1 MNKNMSVTWSS
12 NTDVAAEFTYTI
24 SINQVEVP
32 DNLHR
37 LVFGK
42 TLDGEQYGNGFE
54 LYLDKKSLE
63 KLKNVLEGYLAL

>member
-1 MNKNMSVTWSS
+1 M
-12 NTDVAAEFTYTI
+12 DVESDFTYNI
-24 SINQVEVP
+24 SITQVPVP

-42 TLDGEQYGNGFE
+42 TLEGEQYGNGFE
-54 LYLDKKSLE
+54 LYLDSKSLE